1 MTLIMYRSKY
11 YMTTQLSQHSNH
23 PNPPGAINKRV
34 APHMDSQQELP
45 SPLATFIS
53 QANEMAAEVPGT
65 VDLAK
70 YVLALLGDGLHISG
84 NITAA

>member
-1 MTLIMYRSKY
+1 
-11 YMTTQLSQHSNH
+11 
-23 PNPPGAINKRV
+23 
-34 APHMDSQQELP
+34 MDSQQELP

-70 YVLALLGDGLHISG
+70 YVLALLSDGLHIPG